1 LQQENKMRLN
11 STELLNENLLDL
23 DVSYSSFTANTLPK
37 LISIKGGL
45 NGKFCSDTE
54 TGLKCLQDSNDKGYN
69 DLPKRE
75 EQFIV
80 EPLGGDF
87 VALRSAKNYRYV
99 SDTPDGLMSTAD
111 VVDTWE
117 RFKIE
122 SLGGNQ
128 IALKGG
134 RSGRY
139 VTQLPN
145 DVSLFSSGFNSPSLS
160 EFISKVVNKGNLYQ
174 DVISKIHRKPTF
186 SGKLVAEGS
195 SVGEWQK
202 FSIFPI
208 PSVELPSQFTIK
220 NELDKFCRFNSEN
233 NRIVCDDNTFGLNLQ
248 LEKIGA
254 NLIALKSG
262 NRYLSDNPD
271 GIKATATKVLGWEVF
286 TFLDLGNGKF
296 KLKGGRSNKFCRDTS
311 NGLICDSDSY
321 NDGSVFTIGA
331 VSLRPR
337 TGMIAGESINPIEDL
352 KTEEQKQEEAIQR
365 EQELLDSQKILGM
378 PRKTAIIV
386 GVSLGVLV
394 LGIATVL
401 IIKKVKSKK

>member
-1 LQQENKMRLN
+1 MRLN

-37 LISIKGGL
+37 VISIRGGL
-45 NGKFCSDTE
+45 NNKFCSDTDS
-54 TGLKCLQDSNDKGYN
+54 GLKCLKDANDK
-69 DLPKRE
+69 E

-80 EPLGGDF
+80 ESLGGDF
-87 VALRSAKNYRYV
+87 VALRSGKNYRYV

-145 DVSLFSSGFNSPSLS
+145 DVSLFSSNTSIPTFLNQIKNLG
-160 EFISKVVNKGNLYQ
+160 KVFDDAALKMYKKV
-174 DVISKIHRKPTF
+174 SF
-186 SGKLVAEGS
+186 SGKLVSEGA
-195 SVGEWQK
+195 SVGDWQK
-202 FSIFPI
+202 FSVFPV
-208 PSVELPSQFTIK
+208 SSTELPSQFTIK
-220 NELDKFCRFNSEN
+220 NELGKFCRFNPEN

-248 LEKIGA
+248 LERIGA

-262 NRYLSDNPD
+262 NRYLTDNPD
-271 GIKATATKVLGWEVF
+271 GITATATKVLGWEVF
-286 TFLDLGNGKF
+286 NLVDLGNGKF
-296 KLKGGRSNKFCRDTS
+296 ALKGGRSNKYCRDTPS
-311 NGLICDSDSY
+311 GLICDADSY
-321 NDGSVFTIGA
+321 NNGGIFTIGA
-331 VSLRPR
+331 VYLRPR